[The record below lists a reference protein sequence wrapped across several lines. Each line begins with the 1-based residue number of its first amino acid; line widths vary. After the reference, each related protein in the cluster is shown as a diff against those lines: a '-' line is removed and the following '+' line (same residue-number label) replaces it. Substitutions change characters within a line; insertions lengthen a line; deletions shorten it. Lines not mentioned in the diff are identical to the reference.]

1 MQLGNEE
8 PIASMDSSGKMILA
22 RHNEISAGDLKQ
34 VEGHA
39 VVDGERPRV
48 PESLLPSPPGALP
61 EPSL

>member
-1 MQLGNEE
+1 
-8 PIASMDSSGKMILA
+8 MDSSGKMILA
-22 RHNEISAGDLKQ
+22 RHNEISAVDLKKA
-34 VEGHA
+34 EGHE